1 VSEVGFQ
8 EGKVVNITTVWER
21 IQTHGGQL
29 FHTVRGIPFEYH
41 GKNNYII
48 LQNTLR
54 NIPRSDFAKALP
66 HLPLSSTAEAQSLGV
81 QGPAY
86 LYAIL
91 MDPRIRLTDW

>member
-1 VSEVGFQ
+1 
-8 EGKVVNITTVWER
+8 VVNIATVWER
-21 IQTHGGQL
+21 IQIQGGRL
-29 FHTVRGIPFEYH
+29 FHTVRGIPFSYESRR
-41 GKNNYII
+41 NYIM

-54 NIPRSDFAKALP
+54 NIPRSDFAKAFP

-91 MDPRIRLTDW
+91 MDPRIRQSDW